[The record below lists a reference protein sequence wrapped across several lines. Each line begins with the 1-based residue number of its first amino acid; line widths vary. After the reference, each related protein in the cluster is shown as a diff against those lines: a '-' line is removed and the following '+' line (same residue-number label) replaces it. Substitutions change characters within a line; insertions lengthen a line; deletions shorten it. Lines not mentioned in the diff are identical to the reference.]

1 MAKATGHTLQPVTAL
16 AQPPC
21 ARPPPGSD
29 GNPQRVGRGGGMRAA
44 IWLARMRPARVT
56 SVTRWAWII
65 TTSTSTDIVPF
76 TAAANVWSCPPR
88 TESSG

>member
-29 GNPQRVGRGGGMRAA
+29 GKPAAVGRGSGMRTA
-44 IWLARMRPARVT
+44 IWPAWMRPARVT
-56 SVTRWAWII
+56 SVTRWTRIVM
-65 TTSTSTDIVPF
+65 TGTSTVIVPLS
-76 TAAANVWSCPPR
+76 AAANGCSCPPR
-88 TESSG
+88 TESSR